1 MARIALL
8 SWGSHGDVLPFVA
21 LAQGLR
27 AAGHEVVIAAQP
39 YHAAFVQQQGI
50 EFCALGSETSVE
62 QYQQLM
68 TTLIDEANPR
78 KQLRLL
84 LQTLLLPDLE
94 AQYQDAL
101 PVVAQADVVVAHW
114 MQLAGMA
121 AAESLGRLCLTVSLN
136 PVGIGVVAGTEVHEA
151 GGQKT
156 QERARNLGRML
167 SDYVWGS
174 EFHQLRARHALP
186 AIDSVAG
193 YQYSSRLNLVA
204 VSPALLPEREHF
216 EPQHKVT
223 GFWNLPEEHV
233 WTPAPELAQFLAA
246 GEPPVVFSFGSMA
259 GHVGQMRALVIEA
272 VRQAGCRAI
281 LQGGWAGLGQGDDG
295 ESGGEGKGL
304 PLPAELAGRLLCV
317 DYVPHDFLFSRAT
330 CVVHHGGA
338 GTTASALRAGVP
350 SVIVWHML
358 DQPYWGQRL
367 ASLGLGPAALARLG
381 LKADELATRIRE
393 ALNNLAYAE
402 HCQSIAKILA
412 SERGTAAAVGE
423 IERFLSSGKNL
434 LKAQSV

>member
-1 MARIALL
+1 MARMALL

-68 TTLIDEANPR
+68 TTLIDEATPR

-121 AAESLGRLCLTVSLN
+121 AAESLGRPCLTVSLN
-136 PVGIGVVAGTEVHEA
+136 PVGIGVVAGAEVQEA
-151 GGQKT
+151 DGLKT

-204 VSPALLPEREHF
+204 VSPALLPEQEHF

-223 GFWNLPEEHV
+223 GFWSLPEEHV

-295 ESGGEGKGL
+295 DGENDGKSKGP

-317 DYVPHDFLFSRAT
+317 DYVPHEFLFSRAA

-367 ASLGLGPAALARLG
+367 ASHGLGPAALARPG
-381 LKADELATRIRE
+381 LKADALAARIRE
-393 ALNNLAYAE
+393 VLQHPGYRPACQELARQLQAE
-402 HCQSIAKILA
+402 Q
-412 SERGTAAAVGE
+412 GVAVAVAE
-423 IERFLSSGKNL
+423 IGRYGVLG
-434 LKAQSV
+434 